1 MKPRRVARELAV
13 IVLSQLPK
21 SKEKLEAYDLETLL
35 TKSIESLT
43 DYAKQLLDESSSRLS
58 EAGDKLNEYE
68 INHPTNANLVHK
80 MNSVDVSTK
89 FLRSHLEK
97 LDLALVSISEAL
109 VIPQLTLAFTQ
120 ESRSEVRHFAIQL
133 LSTYMDNKDLVEKI
147 LASLKSSWRS
157 ERMMSIDRNILRLA
171 ITEMFLMPDI
181 PCPVCINE
189 AVELCHRFADE
200 RAAKFLNGVLG
211 DLLEEAEYYRETGE
225 LRPKELS
232 SST

>member
-21 SKEKLEAYDLETLL
+21 SKEKLEACDLETLL

-68 INHPTNANLVHK
+68 MNHPENANLVHK
-80 MNSVDVSTK
+80 MDSVDVSTK

-97 LDLALVSISEAL
+97 LNLALVSISEAL

-120 ESRSEVRHFAIQL
+120 ENRSEVRNFAIQL
-133 LSTYMDNKDLVEKI
+133 LSTYMDNKELVEKI
-147 LASLKSSWRS
+147 LSSLKSSWRS